1 MKCPYCAYTK
11 SSVLESRD
19 SEDEQSI
26 RRRRQCLGCNKR
38 FTTYERVEFLDIKI
52 IKKNG
57 DLQRFDRNKMKSGI
71 LLACEK
77 RHISD
82 QVINNLIDEVEME
95 VLKHKI
101 NPISSLELGKMISA
115 RLKKIDPVVYLRFTS
130 VFQEFK
136 SVEEFKNQIKKL
148 DY

>member
-1 MKCPYCAYTK
+1 MKCPYCGHIK

-26 RRRRQCLGCNKR
+26 RRRRQCLNCNKR
-38 FTTYERVEFLDIKI
+38 FTTYERVEFVDIKI

-57 DLQRFDRNKMKSGI
+57 ELQRFDREKVKNGI
-71 LLACEK
+71 MLACEK
-77 RHISD
+77 RHVSD
-82 QVINNLIDEVEME
+82 QIINNLIDEVEME
-95 VLKHKI
+95 VLKHKS

-136 SVEEFKNQIKKL
+136 SVEEFKNQIEKL
-148 DY
+148 SY

>member
-26 RRRRQCLGCNKR
+26 RRRRQCLDCNKR

-52 IKKNG
+52 TKKNG
-57 DLQRFDRNKMKSGI
+57 DLQRFDRDKMKNGI

-82 QVINNLIDEVEME
+82 QVINNLIDEVEKK
-95 VLKHKI
+95 VLHRKT
-101 NPISSLELGKMISA
+101 NPVSSLELGKMIST
-115 RLKKIDPVVYLRFTS
+115 RLKKIDPVVYLRFAS
-130 VFQEFK
+130 VFQEFQ
-136 SVEEFKNQIKKL
+136 SVEEFKNQIEKL
-148 DY
+148 NY